1 MIPLMAVVSACG
13 GRHVPPAQ
21 LEPDVQFE
29 RGMEAYEAGRWGRA
43 VEHLQP
49 FAIQSLGDPRIPDAL
64 YALARSHESRRE
76 YVAAAG
82 EFIRLATEFPN
93 DPRALDARLGA
104 CESYSALSPRPQL
117 DQEYTRA
124 ALQHCTVIAQN
135 YPNTPQAEQAQSHV
149 DDARHTLARKAYE
162 TGLFYFRRRAYD
174 ASVIYF
180 QDAAASFPDTSVA
193 PAALLRLHEAFSRI
207 GYVEDAEATRELL
220 LEQYPQS
227 PEAQELRASVG

>member
-1 MIPLMAVVSACG
+1 MIPLLAAISACG
-13 GRHVPPAQ
+13 GRHVIPAQ

-49 FAIQSLGDPRIPDAL
+49 FAIQSVGDPRLPDAI
-64 YALARSHESRRE
+64 YALARSHEARRE
-76 YVAAAG
+76 YIAAAG

-93 DPRALDARLGA
+93 DPRSVEARLGA
-104 CESYSALSPRPQL
+104 CKSYAALSPRPQL

-124 ALQHCTVIAQN
+124 ALQHCTMIAQS
-135 YPNTPQAEQAQSHV
+135 YPNTPQAEEAQTLV
-149 DDARHTLARKAYE
+149 DEARHTLARKAYE

-174 ASVIYF
+174 AAVIYF
-180 QDAAASFPDTSVA
+180 QDAAASYPDTSVA

-207 GYVEDAEATRELL
+207 GYVEDAEATRERL

-227 PEAQELRASVG
+227 SEARELRASIG